1 MMIRPS
7 AALRNDY
14 AGISELAKSTSEP
27 IFITNN
33 GEGELVLMSIEAYE
47 KKEQLLKLRMR
58 LIQAEEER
66 LSGAPTMSLEEAR
79 KMLRERIHEA
89 HD

>member
-27 IFITNN
+27 IFNTKN
-33 GEGELVLMSIEAYE
+33 GEGDLVLMSIEAYE
-47 KKEQLLKLRMR
+47 RREQMLALR
-58 LIQAEEER
+58 
-66 LSGAPTMSLEEAR
+66 
-79 KMLRERIHEA
+79 
-89 HD
+89 D